1 MNNEISW
8 DVPHHNNYNSYITK
22 QNKIFNLWENI
33 FTSKE
38 LSDALH
44 SESPIITEETLQ
56 VLSDNATNQI
66 EKFYGSNGDEFIEEC
81 GIAIQLIKLCDG
93 SKKFFKLV
101 DDLEYRTS
109 QLKWILRD
117 YIKKISIQPTKYQE
131 LLDQLKQS
139 ALSTIESYIVERK
152 VKLMTTRSEVN
163 IHYLNV
169 IREWEK
175 DANLEKIWDDRDY
188 HNLSWEGNRTAFYV
202 LFTLDKDEFIRV
214 IQKFQDPY
222 SLKMAIHSVESELN
236 IKTWKYFFEKANDAF
251 DINGTW
257 DKNNLLLPVLM
268 YVSDFKLSSLMQ
280 RFNVNMNTTQG
291 ELDLIQQKLDK
302 LVEYILNTTSN
313 KSNLGTFR
321 WILYKFKELR
331 SNEIINIFDQK
342 EQELPKT
349 YVYLNSKFILD
360 YSHQF
365 IMAVNHDGK
374 QHQLRKWSNPL
385 DYEEWFFHT
394 FLGLCIE
401 EQTSE
406 SEIFDIEPTIKNLQI
421 IKISKEFFYK
431 WNFNTSNWYGVKGDL
446 FREETSNF
454 KYYSNKFEFKND
466 KFYYLAFL
474 LFINIKTTQ
483 SLELWNNLLLSGDL
497 FLDILKYS
505 KYRDADYVFDN
516 HSEARYTLSL
526 ISIVGLN
533 LTMFLANDNNFLA
546 KEVYSSF
553 YDFTVRCFES
563 DTINEQYFSIIK
575 LLGFLRLNSESSP
588 NSNFKILS
596 DALPNIEEILFNLKP
611 YNKYF
616 FELIYFLSLNG
627 LSNDNLKSI
636 LSENSSLDFDKQ
648 IAIFNKMIRIDKK
661 RYSFS
666 EEFNR
671 FMLNLDNT
679 LIN

>member
-1 MNNEISW
+1 M
-8 DVPHHNNYNSYITK
+8 
-22 QNKIFNLWENI
+22 
-33 FTSKE
+33 
-38 LSDALH
+38 
-44 SESPIITEETLQ
+44 
-56 VLSDNATNQI
+56 
-66 EKFYGSNGDEFIEEC
+66 
-81 GIAIQLIKLCDG
+81 
-93 SKKFFKLV
+93 
-101 DDLEYRTS
+101 
-109 QLKWILRD
+109 RD

-611 YNKYF
+611 YNK
-616 FELIYFLSLNG
+616 
-627 LSNDNLKSI
+627 
-636 LSENSSLDFDKQ
+636 
-648 IAIFNKMIRIDKK
+648 
-661 RYSFS
+661 
-666 EEFNR
+666 
-671 FMLNLDNT
+671 
-679 LIN
+679 